1 MANVHRMVDKF
12 LVEYISTS
20 KKDIN
25 GSEFAELIHQLHK
38 AHLQGFLGLYEDRV
52 IERII
57 QIFLKD
63 H

>member
-25 GSEFAELIHQLHK
+25 GSEFAELIQQLHK

-52 IERII
+52 MERLI
-57 QIFLKD
+57 
-63 H
+63 